1 MHNTENEE
9 TKAEAVK
16 WREIKGKTCI
26 KQTKEM
32 KGKLWH
38 FWTNSL
44 KQNRQELQ
52 AELYPD

>member
-9 TKAEAVK
+9 TNAEAVK

-32 KGKLWH
+32 KEKLWY